1 MNNCLMQVFH
11 NMAHDTIKKKS
22 HQELKSARPS
32 LAELKKIKRFP
43 VSVICE
49 DIRSL
54 NNVGSIFRT
63 SDGAGIEK
71 LYLCGYTGYPPRPEI
86 DKTALGSVDGVPWEY
101 RPNQFEVMLEL
112 RKRGYRIIALEHTN
126 GSIPYTEA
134 RYEFP
139 TCLVLGNEVK
149 GISDELL
156 SRCDMAVDVP
166 MHGLKQSLNVTV
178 AYGILVYHVVGV
190 YKKAEV

>member
-1 MNNCLMQVFH
+1 MKNYRIRVSRNMTH
-11 NMAHDTIKKKS
+11 NTIKKKS

-32 LAELKKIKRFP
+32 LEELKARRRFP
-43 VSVICE
+43 VSVLCE

-54 NNVGSIFRT
+54 YNVGSIFRT

-101 RPNQFEVMLEL
+101 RPNQFEVINEI
-112 RKRGYRIIALEHTN
+112 RKHGYRIVALEHTN

-139 TCLVLGNEVK
+139 TCLVLGNEVN

-178 AYGILVYHVVGV
+178 AYGILVYHIVGT
-190 YKKAEV
+190 YKKAEA